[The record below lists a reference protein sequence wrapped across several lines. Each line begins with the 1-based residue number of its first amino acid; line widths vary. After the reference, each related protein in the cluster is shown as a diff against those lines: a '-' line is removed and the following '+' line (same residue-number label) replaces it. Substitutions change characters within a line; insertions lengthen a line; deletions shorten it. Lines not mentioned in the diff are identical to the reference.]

1 MKKAVETPPPQDFTI
16 SSVSP
21 SSSKTSKMGGGAERV
36 GGGQNLRAQ
45 FRFFS
50 LLQFLLLFYMYRLF
64 TILEAIE
71 KFQIKK
77 KYIQK
82 KIIFFF
88 FKL

>member
-1 MKKAVETPPPQDFTI
+1 LKKKNEKGSGKTPQDFTI

-77 KYIQK
+77 RKYSK
-82 KIIFFF
+82 KNNFF
-88 FKL
+88 